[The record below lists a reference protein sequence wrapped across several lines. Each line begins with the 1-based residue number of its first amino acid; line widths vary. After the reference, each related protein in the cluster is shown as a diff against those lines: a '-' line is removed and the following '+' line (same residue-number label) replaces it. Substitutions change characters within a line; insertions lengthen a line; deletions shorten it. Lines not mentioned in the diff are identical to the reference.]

1 MKSSVALEQ
10 SWPDFSQTERSML
23 ERRSASLWRCS
34 TSSSVRREKT
44 SIRASIVSSRALTR
58 SKRWLMEWWRSR
70 NSRSSRRRH
79 VTSFGREEQ
88 VPGLVEPREGIGSRL
103 LDAENNLGIG
113 ALLGGMCWAVTERI
127 VIDG

>member
-1 MKSSVALEQ
+1 MAGLSDGALKVGEALGEFVALFDL
-10 SWPDFSQTERSML
+10 S
-23 ERRSASLWRCS
+23 S
-34 TSSSVRREKT
+34 TRREKT

-88 VPGLVEPREGIGSRL
+88 VPGLVEPREGIGSML